1 MASLTTW
8 LWGTSQL
15 DDAVDKATSEL
26 LPAGSE
32 DIALN
37 LEICDQIRSKS
48 IPAKDAMRA
57 LKRRLGNKNPNV
69 QLLALGLTDVCVKNG
84 GDLFLSEVASREF
97 MDNLVSILKMPAL
110 NLDVRNAIL
119 RHVQN
124 WSVAFEGKPSLGY
137 VGQVYKI
144 LGQEGYKFPPKDL
157 AVANSAMV
165 DTQTAPEWID
175 SDACSSKTM
184 PLPHFGITQE
194 VRVCDGCYAKLTK
207 KAERSDKGH
216 KHSSN
221 SKHQHRSV
229 KDLADA
235 ELQRAIE
242 LSLQETNMGRSGYTP
257 SQPPLSAYS
266 EPPIFERSTQPAA
279 VAEDEDD
286 PDLRA
291 AIEASLREAS
301 APKPSAPVAVET
313 PRAEQSSYELPTGY
327 GSGYTQQQAPYSV
340 DSAPAHPAL
349 PAHPKIPN
357 YDLEPLE
364 EDAILTFS
372 QTVEQVQTHGGRD
385 MSRYPAV
392 TELYE
397 KATGLRPKLAMSL
410 DDASRK
416 EEMLTEM
423 HEKLSEAVKLYD
435 QLLTQQISHPRWRSP
450 QPAQVP
456 PYQPPTATPGAPVN
470 GYNQW
475 SPAST
480 SYQPPETS
488 TAQRSPQLS
497 HYQPQYASVSPPST
511 SSQRQRQWQPTR
523 AVEQPYSVASPSSPQ
538 IQQSQ
543 ATMTVQPTQLTGPS
557 STLPVSYLPQSPPPI
572 APPASYQQTMS
583 QAQQTFAPP
592 LPPASSPF
600 VTPQQQLQDTSLVGS
615 PPSLTRHNTASY
627 TPTPPVQQQQRPSMP
642 HTLSRSNTLQPA
654 QQRPQ
659 QQRPQHT
666 PQQQQSYVPQ
676 QPYTPQQQQ
685 PQQMPIQQDSGP
697 QLSQFPVAPTSG
709 PTAYSLYGT
718 SIPSGVAQ
726 IEERK
731 EALLIDL

>member
-1 MASLTTW
+1 PT
-8 LWGTSQL
+8 
-15 DDAVDKATSEL
+15 DKATSEL

-175 SDACSSKTM
+175 SDVCLRCRTAFSFTNRKHHCRNCGQVFDQACSSKTM

-207 KAERSDKGH
+207 KAERRSGH

-291 AIEASLREAS
+291 AIEASLREAR

-313 PRAEQSSYELPTGY
+313 PRAEH
-327 GSGYTQQQAPYSV
+327 
-340 DSAPAHPAL
+340 APAHPAL

-435 QLLTQQISHPRWRSP
+435 QLLTQQIS
-450 QPAQVP
+450 
-456 PYQPPTATPGAPVN
+456 
-470 GYNQW
+470 
-475 SPAST
+475 
-480 SYQPPETS
+480 
-488 TAQRSPQLS
+488 
-497 HYQPQYASVSPPST
+497 
-511 SSQRQRQWQPTR
+511 
-523 AVEQPYSVASPSSPQ
+523 
-538 IQQSQ
+538 
-543 ATMTVQPTQLTGPS
+543 
-557 STLPVSYLPQSPPPI
+557 
-572 APPASYQQTMS
+572 
-583 QAQQTFAPP
+583 
-592 LPPASSPF
+592 
-600 VTPQQQLQDTSLVGS
+600 
-615 PPSLTRHNTASY
+615 
-627 TPTPPVQQQQRPSMP
+627 
-642 HTLSRSNTLQPA
+642 
-654 QQRPQ
+654 
-659 QQRPQHT
+659 
-666 PQQQQSYVPQ
+666 
-676 QPYTPQQQQ
+676 
-685 PQQMPIQQDSGP
+685 
-697 QLSQFPVAPTSG
+697 
-709 PTAYSLYGT
+709 
-718 SIPSGVAQ
+718 
-726 IEERK
+726 
-731 EALLIDL
+731 

>member
-48 IPAKDAMRA
+48 VPAKDAMRA

-84 GDLFLSEVASREF
+84 GDLFLNEVASREF

-110 NLDVRNAIL
+110 NLDVKNAIL

-137 VGQVYKI
+137 VGQVYQT

-175 SDACSSKTM
+175 SDVCLRCRTAFSFTNRKHHCRNCGQVFDQACSSKTM

-216 KHSSN
+216 KHSSDN
-221 SKHQHRSV
+221 RHQHRSV

-279 VAEDEDD
+279 AAEDEDD

-301 APKPSAPVAVET
+301 APKPSAPVALET
-313 PRAEQSSYELPTGY
+313 PRAEEPSYEHPTGY
-327 GSGYTQQQAPYSV
+327 GSGYRQAQAPYSV

-416 EEMLTEM
+416 EEMLTDM

-450 QPAQVP
+450 QVAQ
-456 PYQPPTATPGAPVN
+456 ASM
-470 GYNQW
+470 
-475 SPAST
+475 SPAA
-480 SYQPPETS
+480 P
-488 TAQRSPQLS
+488 RSPQLS
-497 HYQPQYASVSPPST
+497 QYQPQYASAPAPPST
-511 SSQRQRQWQPTR
+511 SSQRQPQWQATR
-523 AVEQPYSVASPSSPQ
+523 TAEQPYSVTSPSSPQ
-538 IQQSQ
+538 IQQLQ
-543 ATMTVQPTQLTGPS
+543 PAMMAQPTQLARPS
-557 STLPVSYLPQSPPPI
+557 SALPVSYVPQSPPPI
-572 APPASYQQTMS
+572 ALPASFQQPIS
-583 QAQQTFAPP
+583 EAHQGFAPP
-592 LPPASSPF
+592 APPAHSPF
-600 VTPQQQLQDTSLVGS
+600 VTSQQQLQGTSLVGS
-615 PPSLTRHNTASY
+615 PPSLTRHNTVNY
-627 TPTPPVQQQQRPSMP
+627 TPTHSAQQQQQQRPSLSN
-642 HTLSRSNTLQPA
+642 TLSRSNTLQPA

-659 QQRPQHT
+659 YQRPQHA
-666 PQQQQSYVPQ
+666 PQSQQSYVPQ
-676 QPYTPQQQQ
+676 QMPTQ
-685 PQQMPIQQDSGP
+685 PDSGP

-709 PTAYSLYGT
+709 PTTYSLYGT

>member
-26 LPAGSE
+26 VPAGSE

-48 IPAKDAMRA
+48 VPAKDAMRA

-165 DTQTAPEWID
+165 DTQIAPEWID
-175 SDACSSKTM
+175 SDVCLRCRTAFSFTNRKHHCRNCGQVFDQACSSKTM

-207 KAERSDKGH
+207 KAERSDKGQ
-216 KHSSN
+216 KHSS
-221 SKHQHRSV
+221 SKHEHRSV

-242 LSLQETNMGRSGYTP
+242 LSLQETKMGRSGYTP

-266 EPPIFERSTQPAA
+266 EPPIFERSTHFAA

-301 APKPSAPVAVET
+301 APKPSAPVALET

-327 GSGYTQQQAPYSV
+327 GSGYTQQQAPYSM

-385 MSRYPAV
+385 ISRYPAV

-450 QPAQVP
+450 QLAQVP
-456 PYQPPTATPGAPVN
+456 PYQPPAATPGAPVN
-470 GYNQW
+470 SYNQW
-475 SPAST
+475 SPASA
-480 SYQPPETS
+480 SHQPPETS

-497 HYQPQYASVSPPST
+497 QYQPQYAS
-511 SSQRQRQWQPTR
+511 RQPQWRPTR
-523 AVEQPYSVASPSSPQ
+523 AAEQPYS

-543 ATMTVQPTQLTGPS
+543 ATTMVQPSQLTRPS
-557 STLPVSYLPQSPPPI
+557 SALPVSYVPQSPPI
-572 APPASYQQTMS
+572 APPASYQQTVS

-592 LPPASSPF
+592 LPP
-600 VTPQQQLQDTSLVGS
+600 QQLQDTSLVGS
-615 PPSLTRHNTASY
+615 PPY
-627 TPTPPVQQQQRPSMP
+627 TPTPPVQQQQRPSIP
-642 HTLSRSNTLQPA
+642 HTLSRNNTLQPA

-666 PQQQQSYVPQ
+666 PQQQHSYQ
-676 QPYTPQQQQ
+676 QHP
-685 PQQMPIQQDSGP
+685 QMPIQQDSGP